1 VFGLTS
7 GGSDY
12 LIIRFRIRMPE
23 ISIDSS
29 SRPSR
34 ILMLLIS
41 RTAIELKSTVVRTE
55 IITETN
61 NVKFK
66 KLENSDPR

>member
-1 VFGLTS
+1 
-7 GGSDY
+7 
-12 LIIRFRIRMPE
+12 
-23 ISIDSS
+23 
-29 SRPSR
+29 
-34 ILMLLIS
+34 MLLIS